1 MRASFRL
8 TGRRIDALTALAVAV
23 ASLLLRLPRL
33 GDAFWQD
40 EVASARILRE
50 PTPAGMLARVARTE
64 STPPLWYA
72 LGWLVHHAGVPLADV
87 RALSAVAGAALAGL
101 VVVAARSF
109 VPRAP
114 AVLAG
119 VLVAVGGEFAAAGS
133 ELRAYALLALLAALY
148 ALALDAAVRRP
159 GRRWAAALALVTAA
173 GALTHYF
180 FLLTVAAGVVWLWL
194 EPHARS
200 ARRRVSVAI
209 AAGLALASPWL
220 PFALRQYRA
229 DRYGWIGRFDGRVVA
244 NTMFRLFTPLVHAE
258 WVPAAFLVL
267 VAAGGFRLARQ
278 SARGRLCA
286 ALALGPLA
294 AAAVAWRLGLRV
306 YAVRNLIEVGA
317 FGAVCAAAAVAML
330 APRAR
335 AVAAAALAAAAV
347 AGFVREQ
354 QVPAAP
360 YAGIAHTLVAEGW
373 RPAEPVLVFGSPY
386 AFRSPLEWYLP
397 HDPRLAVVHPGR
409 DACRVVYVVA
419 GRRATPTVADDV
431 LAARHVGRFLVG
443 RVRLDDP
450 LRGPRASLLA
460 TPQARTRCSPRA
472 VAA

>member
-1 MRASFRL
+1 VRAPIRFP
-8 TGRRIDALTALAVAV
+8 GRRIDALTALGVAV
-23 ASLLLRLPRL
+23 AALLLRLPRL

-101 VVVAARSF
+101 VVIAARSF

-133 ELRAYALLALLAALY
+133 ELRAYALLALLAALF

-159 GRRWAAALALVTAA
+159 ERRWAVALALVTAA

-180 FLLTVAAGVVWLWL
+180 FLLTVAAGAAWLWL
-194 EPHARS
+194 EPNARP
-200 ARRRVSVAI
+200 ARRRASVAI

-229 DRYGWIGRFDGRVVA
+229 DRYGWIGPFDARVVA

-258 WVPAAFLVL
+258 WVAAAFLVL
-267 VAAGGFRLARQ
+267 IAAGALRLARH
-278 SARGRLCA
+278 SPRGRLCA

-294 AAAVAWRLGLRV
+294 AAALAWRLGLRV

-317 FGAVCAAAAVAML
+317 FGAVCAAAAVSML

-335 AVAAAALAAAAV
+335 AAAAAALAAAAV
-347 AGFVREQ
+347 AGFVRDQ
-354 QVPAAP
+354 AVPAAP

-409 DACRVVYVVA
+409 DACRIVYVVA
-419 GRRATPTVADDV
+419 GRRATATVADDV
-431 LAARHVGRFLVG
+431 LAARRVGRFLVG

-450 LRGPRASLLA
+450 LHGPRASLLA
-460 TPQARTRCSPRA
+460 TPQARARCSARA